1 MGKADERTNGEEID
15 IFHLKSRNAFYAEKK
30 SLKALLLGKQGT
42 MP

>member
-1 MGKADERTNGEEID
+1 MGKAEERTS
-15 IFHLKSRNAFYAEKK
+15 KAETLFMRKK